1 MKDLSR
7 FFALGAVSLC
17 SLTLRLC
24 LSSHS
29 YSGTIMTMD
38 YGCTIDDIYNGCRC
52 VKEWRSRP
60 CMETMRHRG
69 IGWK

>member
-29 YSGTIMTMD
+29 YSGTTMIMD
-38 YGCTIDDIYNGCRC
+38 HGCNIVDVKVVY
-52 VKEWRSRP
+52 VSKEWRSRP
-60 CMETMRHRG
+60 CMETLRHRG
-69 IGWK
+69 IGWR